1 MKKEIPSMVK
11 DWQLI
16 KKRREQLI
24 EAAVQLMIVKGY
36 HGTTTREIARAAGF
50 SIGTLYEYIETKE
63 DVLYLVCEHIH
74 ADVEEQLQA
83 IISDIPAGKAG
94 LEQAIRQFITMMD
107 QMSDQVLLI
116 YQESKALPKE
126 MLRYVLAKEL
136 CITKIFETF
145 IQRVA
150 MEGSL
155 PITAETIPLMAHNI
169 VVLGQMWA
177 FRRWALRKQYSLES
191 YIQEQTHFLIR
202 SILVQEVD

>member
-94 LEQAIRQFITMMD
+94 LEQAIHQFITMMD